1 VSGWLRG
8 VVFRN
13 FSLKVIALALA
24 VLLHI
29 LVRPT
34 NHGRSVSKARAT
46 TRVKQEKATA
56 VPDAGAPARP
66 GARRGRP
73 GRAGAPAPATTQPAA
88 TQPTSLPV
96 P

>member
-1 VSGWLRG
+1 MSGWLRG

-29 LVRPT
+29 LVRPA
-34 NHGRSVSKARAT
+34 NHGRPVRKARAT
-46 TRVKQEKATA
+46 TRVKQEGPPAA
-56 VPDAGAPARP
+56 DAGAPARP
-66 GARRGRP
+66 RARRPPRP
-73 GRAGAPAPATTQPAA
+73 AVPPPATRPAA